1 MQRSVSPSE
10 TCDNGDWK
18 CYENLSSQAT
28 EKRPNAAILHRG
40 WIVCLT
46 LGSFIGS
53 NFWAVHLTFIGHHR
67 ASLLPATGPG
77 SSFSCLPRDL
87 FLKASWFLP
96 TKPVPHKGAACCSG
110 NCRRNLKLLG
120 RMVSWWVGH
129 LKDIGKLATWLQLWS
144 PRVGL
149 RPSFKCCRLPS
160 VKLPYV
166 GLLPL

>member
-1 MQRSVSPSE
+1 MQRSVSPSMWLWRLE
-10 TCDNGDWK
+10 VPWKFIISGNGKDQTLWF
-18 CYENLSSQAT
+18 YT
-28 EKRPNAAILHRG
+28 AAESR
-40 WIVCLT
+40 VYVP

-53 NFWAVHLTFIGHHR
+53 NFGAVHLTFIGHHR

-77 SSFSCLPRDL
+77 SNVEWCGEVSVVSGIFFWRLTM
-87 FLKASWFLP
+87 ASWFLP

-110 NCRRNLKLLG
+110 NCRRNLKPLG
-120 RMVSWWVGH
+120 RM
-129 LKDIGKLATWLQLWS
+129 IGKLATWLQLWS